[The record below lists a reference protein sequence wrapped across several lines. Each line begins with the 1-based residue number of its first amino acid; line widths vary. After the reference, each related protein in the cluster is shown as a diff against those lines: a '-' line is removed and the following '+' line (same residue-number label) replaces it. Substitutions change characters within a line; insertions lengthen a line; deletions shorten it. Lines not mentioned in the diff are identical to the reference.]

1 MKRLP
6 APSRVCTVFASTV
19 LAVSLAA
26 CSSTRPPSGAGTSAS
41 RGDSGRPPVAAKPGG
56 GGYYLDDGPGANA
69 PKDLDAIPDAV
80 PRAEPLNPRTA
91 RPYVVFDR
99 QYVPMTALA
108 PYRERGVASWYGR
121 RYHGQRTSSGEVY
134 DMYAMTAAHPTLPIP
149 SYVRVTNVGNGR
161 SVVVRVNDRGPFLNS
176 RLIDLSYT
184 AAAKLGYVN
193 AGSAEVD
200 VELITQ
206 FDQRDQGMQARAAA
220 GTGSPASNTGASAT
234 GTAQRPAG
242 TVPPRAAATTTVDPN
257 SPGVAVASG
266 AVSLGAAPEKL
277 QLETVLA
284 PAAPVPDAASSGPVS
299 PGPAPAGAA
308 SAGGS
313 TAGSATG
320 GAAPGSASSPSP
332 AVPTIANAAPGVY
345 LQLGAFSSREA
356 AESTRTRIA
365 RDLDGV
371 VTGVEVRQ
379 EGALFKLHA
388 GPYSGRADA
397 LAAADR
403 IRQLTAMKPFAVTR

>member
-1 MKRLP
+1 
-6 APSRVCTVFASTV
+6 
-19 LAVSLAA
+19 
-26 CSSTRPPSGAGTSAS
+26 
-41 RGDSGRPPVAAKPGG
+41 
-56 GGYYLDDGPGANA
+56 
-69 PKDLDAIPDAV
+69 
-80 PRAEPLNPRTA
+80 
-91 RPYVVFDR
+91 
-99 QYVPMTALA
+99 
-108 PYRERGVASWYGR
+108 
-121 RYHGQRTSSGEVY
+121 
-134 DMYAMTAAHPTLPIP
+134 MTAAHPTLPIP

-184 AAAKLGYVN
+184 AAAKLGYVS
-193 AGSAEVD
+193 AGSAEVE
-200 VELITQ
+200 VELIMQ

-220 GTGSPASNTGASAT
+220 
-234 GTAQRPAG
+234 
-242 TVPPRAAATTTVDPN
+242 TTTVDPN
-257 SPGVAVASG
+257 SPGVTVASG

-284 PAAPVPDAASSGPVS
+284 TAAPVPGAASSAP
-299 PGPAPAGAA
+299 PAGA
-308 SAGGS
+308 
-313 TAGSATG
+313 
-320 GAAPGSASSPSP
+320 
-332 AVPTIANAAPGVY
+332 TIANAAPGVY
-345 LQLGAFSSREA
+345 LQLGAFSSRDA

-379 EGALFKLHA
+379 EGALFKIQA